1 MSQQSADLQKGIPR
15 PPWLRALI
23 LLSLLFL
30 FMASV
35 NMMGAGFALME
46 DVSTAMLSSVTK
58 SPLAALMVGVLA
70 TAIVQSSSVTTSI
83 IVGLVAT
90 GQLDVQGAVP
100 MVMGANI
107 GTTITCALVS
117 MGYVSR
123 RGRFQRAFSASS
135 MHDFFNFATVGI
147 LLPLE
152 LSTRLL
158 SRTARRLTE
167 SFTSVT
173 HFDSPGSPIKAL
185 TGLPAK
191 LFERFLTDLLGLGD
205 RVAAILMVVLAL
217 ALLFVSLYL
226 LTRTLKS
233 LLSGK
238 MANIFDQFL
247 FKTPLAAL
255 TVGFLVTVAV
265 QSSSVTTS
273 LMVPLVASGVLSHS
287 QAFPYTMGAHVGTT
301 VTALIAALGAGATD
315 GLTIALVHTLYN
327 LAGVAIFFPFRS
339 IRNIPVSLARRLG
352 ALTLRSRWLA
362 LLYVVT
368 VFFLVPALV
377 ILLAR

>member
-1 MSQQSADLQKGIPR
+1 
-15 PPWLRALI
+15 
-23 LLSLLFL
+23 
-30 FMASV
+30 MASV